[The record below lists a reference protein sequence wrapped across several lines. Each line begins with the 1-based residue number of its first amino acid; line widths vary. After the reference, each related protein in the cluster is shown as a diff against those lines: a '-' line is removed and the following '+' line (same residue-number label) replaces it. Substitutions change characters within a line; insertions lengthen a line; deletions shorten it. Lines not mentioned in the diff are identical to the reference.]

1 MDMPREQE
9 ASQETERASQE
20 RDLAAREEQVKVRE
34 EQVRV
39 REEQVQVREEQV
51 KVKEEQ
57 LNNKEQ
63 ELYDWEASAY
73 AQEAEE
79 EGDDDD
85 DDGQEEHDD
94 DDDDGQEQQEA
105 EAVEWTEEAEE
116 AEEEEQ
122 ADPEAKE
129 YQVNFNMCTA
139 CFKWDAQ
146 SAARALDSDIIPSD
160 SEVFLAT
167 PAAVV
172 RISFDDQYDALNEA
186 HIIAKQVFWYAYQ
199 KHWPINCL
207 RRYPESYNQVRFG
220 REELERAGLG
230 TGSLGTGPEKCQMC
244 EETRQ
249 CVMGE
254 CFSMTNLRNAVSHP
268 SDNYDMDSLIRLL
281 NRARRFAVD
290 LDDAARAD
298 QIQQVMERVMQ
309 KARAAYRQIEDCV
322 GADYCCPGPQRDPE
336 RKCKSSYPVES
347 CSSTTTTTTT
357 TTTTETDPDQP
368 PPPEPEP
375 ESSPEEQQQQQQPP
389 PTTPKINYSALP
401 YHIQYTLHI
410 IPSYP
415 AYHQNKYSPT
425 ILLAAKLWKATGLQ
439 PGQTDEHFARVDAA
453 LAKIKSNPEECT
465 EKEREYYERF
475 KKRSEGTME
484 KICW

>member
-85 DDGQEEHDD
+85 DDDGQEEHD

-105 EAVEWTEEAEE
+105 EAVEWTEE

-146 SAARALDSDIIPSD
+146 SAARALDSDRIPSD

-172 RISFDDQYDALNEA
+172 RIPFDDQYDALNEA

-230 TGSLGTGPEKCQMC
+230 TGSFRTGPEKCQMC

-249 CVMGE
+249 CVVGE
-254 CFSMTNLRNAVSHP
+254 CFSMTHLRNAVSHP
-268 SDNYDMDSLIRLL
+268 SDNFDMDSLIRLL

-357 TTTTETDPDQP
+357 TTTETDPDQP

-375 ESSPEEQQQQQQPP
+375 ESSPEEQQHQQQPP

-465 EKEREYYERF
+465 EREREYYERF
-475 KKRSEGTME
+475 KKRSGGTME

>member
-20 RDLAAREEQVKVRE
+20 RDLAAREESVKVRE

-79 EGDDDD
+79 EGDDD
-85 DDGQEEHDD
+85 
-94 DDDDGQEQQEA
+94 GQEQQEA
-105 EAVEWTEEAEE
+105 EAVEWTEE

-146 SAARALDSDIIPSD
+146 SAARALDSDTIPSD

-230 TGSLGTGPEKCQMC
+230 TGSFRTGPEKCQMC

-249 CVMGE
+249 CVVGE

-290 LDDAARAD
+290 LDDASRAD

-309 KARAAYRQIEDCV
+309 KARAAYKQIEDCV

-347 CSSTTTTTTT
+347 CSTTTTTT

-375 ESSPEEQQQQQQPP
+375 ESSPEEQQQQQQPS

-475 KKRSEGTME
+475 KKRSGGTIE

>member
-20 RDLAAREEQVKVRE
+20 RDLAAREESVKVRE

-85 DDGQEEHDD
+85 DDDGQEE
-94 DDDDGQEQQEA
+94 QEA

-146 SAARALDSDIIPSD
+146 SAARALDSDRIPSD

-230 TGSLGTGPEKCQMC
+230 TGSFRTGPEKCQMC

-254 CFSMTNLRNAVSHP
+254 CFSMTHLRNAVSHP

-309 KARAAYRQIEDCV
+309 KARAAYKQIEDCV

-347 CSSTTTTTTT
+347 CSSTTTATTTT

-375 ESSPEEQQQQQQPP
+375 ESSPEEQQHQQQPP
-389 PTTPKINYSALP
+389 PTTPEINYSALP

-475 KKRSEGTME
+475 KKRSGGTME